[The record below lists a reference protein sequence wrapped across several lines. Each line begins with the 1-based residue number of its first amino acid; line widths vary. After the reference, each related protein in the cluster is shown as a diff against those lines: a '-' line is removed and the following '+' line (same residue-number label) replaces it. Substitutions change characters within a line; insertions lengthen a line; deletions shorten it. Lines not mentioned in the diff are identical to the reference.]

1 MMDTRDPTER
11 LSSACRIEVGP
22 ETRERHL
29 AELGAAIRMA
39 PPAPVPVGF
48 GLRRRVA
55 AAIAAIFIVAPAGMA
70 LAAENAVPGD
80 FLYPVKGITERVRSI
95 VDHDIEATH
104 RVEEVERLVFHRA
117 PLHTVT
123 RALERAE
130 SATRQ
135 LAESGDLRFRLERA
149 RERMQQQDEERQP
162 AEENGSGEG
171 GRKSGSD
178 PGKTIG
184 PREDAGSTAPS
195 GSRSSTEQDQQ
206 RSGATDPTDGQ
217 DRSGSGSGG
226 SAGSP
231 TNPGGAS
238 STTSPRSSGK
248 SPRP

>member
-1 MMDTRDPTER
+1 MMDARDPMER
-11 LSSACRIEVGP
+11 LSSAYRVEVAP

-29 AELGAAIRMA
+29 AELGAAIRTA

-55 AAIAAIFIVAPAGMA
+55 AAVTAIFIVAPAGAA

-80 FLYPVKGITERVRSI
+80 FLYPVKEITERVRSI

-104 RVEEVERLVFHRA
+104 RVEEVERLVFRRA
-117 PLHTVT
+117 PFHTVT

-149 RERMQQQDEERQP
+149 RERIQQQDEETQP
-162 AEENGSGEG
+162 TEENGSGEG
-171 GRKSGSD
+171 GQKSGSD
-178 PGKTIG
+178 PEKEIG

-195 GSRSSTEQDQQ
+195 GSRSSTEQDHQ
-206 RSGATDPTDGQ
+206 RSGATDPTDDQ
-217 DRSGSGSGG
+217 EQSGSGSGG
-226 SAGSP
+226 SAGS
-231 TNPGGAS
+231 TANPGGVP
-238 STTSPRSSGK
+238 STTSPRGSGK
-248 SPRP
+248 STRP

>member
-1 MMDTRDPTER
+1 MMDARDPMER
-11 LSSACRIEVGP
+11 LSSAYRIEVGP

-29 AELGAAIRMA
+29 AELGAATRMT

-55 AAIAAIFIVAPAGMA
+55 AAVAAIFIVVPAGVA

-80 FLYPVKGITERVRSI
+80 FLFPVKEITERVRSI

-104 RVEEVERLVFHRA
+104 RVEEVERLVFRRA
-117 PLHTVT
+117 PFHTVT

-130 SATRQ
+130 SATLQ

-149 RERMQQQDEERQP
+149 RERMQQQDEEAQP
-162 AEENGSGEG
+162 TEENGSGEG
-171 GRKSGSD
+171 GRKSDLD
-178 PGKTIG
+178 PGKKTG

-206 RSGATDPTDGQ
+206 RSGATDSTDGQ
-217 DRSGSGSGG
+217 DRSGSASGG
-226 SAGSP
+226 SSGSP
-231 TNPGGAS
+231 ASPGGAP
-238 STTSPRSSGK
+238 STTPPRNSGK
-248 SPRP
+248 SAQP